1 MGTESPGGGGW
12 GLRALE
18 VGVGTES
25 PGGGGWGL
33 RALDSGAFQ

>member
-1 MGTESPGGGGW
+1 MGVGTESPGSEGW

-25 PGGGGWGL
+25 PGGGGG
-33 RALDSGAFQ
+33 D

>member
-25 PGGGGWGL
+25 PGAGGG
-33 RALDSGAFQ
+33 D